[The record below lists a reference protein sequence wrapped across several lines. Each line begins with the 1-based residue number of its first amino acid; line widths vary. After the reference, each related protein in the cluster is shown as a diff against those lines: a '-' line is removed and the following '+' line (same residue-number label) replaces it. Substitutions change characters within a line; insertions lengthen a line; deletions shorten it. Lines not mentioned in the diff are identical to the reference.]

1 MGDCGILIRMANT
14 KWTIEELKAAC
25 STSFSIRE
33 TLTKI
38 RLKPAG
44 GNYKTIHKQIKECQI
59 DVSHWTGQGHLKG
72 KQHSWALKIDLK
84 DILVVNSKYTGTS
97 SLKRRLIKENIL
109 KNECVECKLG
119 PSWNNKLLILHL
131 DHENGINDDNR
142 IENLRLL
149 CPNCHSQTA
158 TYTGRNIGKHTAP

>member
-1 MGDCGILIRMANT
+1 MADTGILKCMVNT
-14 KWTIEELKAAC
+14 KWSLESLKNAC
-25 STSFSIRE
+25 STSFSVRE

-38 RLKPAG
+38 GLKPAG
-44 GNYKTIHKQIKECQI
+44 GNYKTLHKQIKEHQI

-72 KQHSWALKIDLK
+72 KKHSWAPKIEFK
-84 DILVVNSKYTGTS
+84 TILVVNSTYTGTS
-97 SLKRRLIKENIL
+97 SLKRRLIKEGLL
-109 KNECVECKLG
+109 KNECKECKIG
-119 PSWNNKLLILHL
+119 PSWNGKLLTLHL
-131 DHENGINDDNR
+131 DHENGINNDNR